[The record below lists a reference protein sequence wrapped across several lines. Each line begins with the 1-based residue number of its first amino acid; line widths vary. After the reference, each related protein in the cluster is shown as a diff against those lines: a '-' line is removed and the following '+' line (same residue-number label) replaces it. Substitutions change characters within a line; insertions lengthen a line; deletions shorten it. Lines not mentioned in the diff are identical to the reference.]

1 MLDAS
6 KYAQHF
12 PDERQDTPS
21 EQATSA
27 ATLGGPP
34 PSPALLAA
42 LYQLEREF
50 SEILRAQQPEATSRS
65 E

>member
-1 MLDAS
+1 MFDAS

-12 PDERQDTPS
+12 PDEQQNIPRL
-21 EQATSA
+21 QAA
-27 ATLGGPP
+27 AAAALGGPL

-42 LYQLEREF
+42 LCRLEKEF
-50 SEILRAQQPEATSRS
+50 SEILRAQQPEATDRC